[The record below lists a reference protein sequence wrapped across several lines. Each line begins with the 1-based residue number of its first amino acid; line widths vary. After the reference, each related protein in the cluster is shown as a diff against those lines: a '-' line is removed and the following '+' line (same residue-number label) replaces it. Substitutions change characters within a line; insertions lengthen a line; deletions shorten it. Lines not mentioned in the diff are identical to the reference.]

1 MMTMD
6 EIAKEAHATALE
18 KGWWEDGIEKRSMS
32 EQLANFHAEVSEAW
46 ECYRSGQMETS
57 YGKDGKPEGFWVEI
71 ADVLIRLGDS
81 LGAYGKDAEKSFV
94 YCNFDMTIPEFIG
107 ELHTTTAQL
116 WKFGISLQR
125 GAANIYGLCRL
136 VAEMR
141 GELQKLDDALIV
153 KLEYNKTRPYRHGNK
168 KA

>member
-6 EIAKEAHATALE
+6 EIAQEAHATALE
-18 KGWWEDGIEKRSMS
+18 KGWWENGVENRPMS

-71 ADVLIRLGDS
+71 ADVLIRIGDS
-81 LGAYGKDAEKSFV
+81 LGAYGEKACKGVVFI
-94 YCNFDMTIPEFIG
+94 YNDNFDVSQFVF
-107 ELHTTTAQL
+107 ELHRVL
-116 WKFGISLQR
+116 SSDRSLEKK
-125 GAANIYGLCRL
+125 AMEIYCVCRL
-136 VAEMR
+136 FADLQ
-141 GELQKLDDALIV
+141 GELQTLEEAIAVKLD
-153 KLEYNKTRPYRHGNK
+153 YNKTRPYRHGNK

>member
-46 ECYRSGQMETS
+46 ECYRSGQMETT

-71 ADVLIRLGDS
+71 ADVLIRIGDS
-81 LGAYGKDAEKSFV
+81 LGAYGKKACKGIV
-94 YCNFDMTIPEFIG
+94 YINGEGFDVPEFVL
-107 ELHTTTAQL
+107 ELHDIIQTKSLEHAAMCVY
-116 WKFGISLQR
+116 GI
-125 GAANIYGLCRL
+125 CRL
-136 VAEMR
+136 FADLQ
-141 GELQKLDDALIV
+141 GELQTLEEAIASKLD
-153 KLEYNKTRPYRHGNK
+153 YNKTRPYRHGNK